1 MKVAVFST
9 QTHDQCTFEAVNE
22 SVKHELS
29 FFKEHLHLN
38 TAPLAA
44 GFSAICCFVND
55 ELTAPVLEVLATG
68 GTKLIALRTAGY
80 NHVDLIAAKRLGLTV
95 VRVPAYSPY
104 AVAEHAVGL
113 ILSLNRHIHRA
124 YCRVRE
130 ANFSLHGLLGF
141 DLHGC
146 TVGVIGMG
154 KIGQAFARIM
164 MGFGCHVL
172 AYDPQVNVP
181 LENVSYVT
189 LDELYQQSKIIS
201 LHCPLTKATLHLINK
216 KNLAKMPKGVM
227 LINTSRG
234 AVIET
239 QAAID
244 ALKTGQLGY
253 LGLDVYEEEEHL
265 FFEDLSETIISDDCF
280 ARLQTFPNVL
290 ITGHQGFFTREALH
304 NIAETTLNNIR
315 QYAQGTLDAANTVVG
330 S

>member
-1 MKVAVFST
+1 MIHMKVAVFST
-9 QTHDQCTFEAVNE
+9 QAYDQCTFKAANA
-22 SVKHELS
+22 HMQQDLT
-29 FFKEHLHLN
+29 FFKEHLHVN

-44 GFSAICCFVND
+44 GFPAICCFVND
-55 ELTAPVLEVLATG
+55 ELSSPVLDILASQ
-68 GTKLIALRTAGY
+68 GTQLIALRTAGY
-80 NHVDLIAAKRLGLTV
+80 NHVDLKAAKRLGLTV

-130 ANFSLHGLLGF
+130 TNFALHGFLGF

-154 KIGQAFARIM
+154 KIGQVFARIM
-164 MGFGCHVL
+164 LGF
-172 AYDPQVNVP
+172 
-181 LENVSYVT
+181 VSYVA

-201 LHCPLTKATLHLINK
+201 LHCPLTQDTLHLINK
-216 KNLAKMPKGVM
+216 SSLAKMPKGVM

-234 AVIET
+234 AVIDT
-239 QAAID
+239 KAAID
-244 ALKTGQLGY
+244 ALKTGHLGY

-290 ITGHQGFFTREALH
+290 ITGHQGFFTREALQ
-304 NIAETTLNNIR
+304 NIAETTLENIR
-315 QYAQGTLDAANTVVG
+315 QFEQGRLDAANTVETL
-330 S
+330 